1 MNSTFKPP
9 VRTVADLLHRLGN
22 IPPDRVRFTP
32 VPGTATVE
40 DLLREENRRCELIDE
55 TLVEKPMGLR
65 ESLLAVWLGH
75 LMFGFIQ
82 PRNLGILS
90 GEQGTYHYSAGTVAK
105 SAVKLSAAA
114 SYSPTPRVRLDE
126 SRVWRNRFT
135 G

>member
-90 GEQGTYHYSAGTVAK
+90 GEQGTY
-105 SAVKLSAAA
+105 KL
-114 SYSPTPRVRLDE
+114 L
-126 SRVWRNRFT
+126 
-135 G
+135 